1 MEKRLMRENVLAN
14 EDTMAHAMVIP
25 RTQRLD
31 AKKNHTLLPIDM
43 MKILMPKLE
52 ALQREQ
58 ANDEILSKK
67 LNEVD
72 PYCFFLLRT
81 NKSIIFLY
89 FQAQSDDKSK
99 SNKSLADA
107 IREKFQVD
115 DDNDQDILD
124 QHVSRVWSDL
134 TPSRSPGTSS
144 PCPTNLNS
152 RRRTHDLGFGP
163 APGLTSKLFENNQ
176 NKI

>member
-72 PYCFFLLRT
+72 SYFFVVVE
-81 NKSIIFLY
+81 NKQINIFIL
-89 FQAQSDDKSK
+89 SGP
-99 SNKSLADA
+99 
-107 IREKFQVD
+107 IRRQIEKQ
-115 DDNDQDILD
+115 
-124 QHVSRVWSDL
+124 
-134 TPSRSPGTSS
+134 
-144 PCPTNLNS
+144 
-152 RRRTHDLGFGP
+152 
-163 APGLTSKLFENNQ
+163 
-176 NKI
+176 